1 MTKQP
6 SVEKM
11 MSKRMDFETQNELI
25 HFDDHM
31 NKKKKN
37 DLNKN
42 VAAFF
47 ADQQPRTRASP
58 ETKVL
63 LGSSSL
69 PALASAGS
77 SPNNYRNGNT
87 SPDAS
92 VDYGGRSL
100 VDV

>member
-1 MTKQP
+1 
-6 SVEKM
+6 M
-11 MSKRMDFETQNELI
+11 MSKRMDLETQNELI
-25 HFDDHM
+25 HFDDHI
-31 NKKKKN
+31 NKRNKN

-69 PALASAGS
+69 PALASAGN
-77 SPNNYRNGNT
+77 SPNNYKSVMDIRNGNT

>member
-1 MTKQP
+1 
-6 SVEKM
+6 M
-11 MSKRMDFETQNELI
+11 MSKRMDLETQNELI

-31 NKKKKN
+31 NKKNKN

-47 ADQQPRTRASP
+47 ADQQPRSRASP

-69 PALASAGS
+69 PALASAGN
-77 SPNNYRNGNT
+77 SPNNYKSAMDIRTGNN
-87 SPDAS
+87 SRDAS
-92 VDYGGRSL
+92 VDYGGGTL
-100 VDV
+100 TDV